1 MSFLNSNAK
10 LNSYSEKENV
20 FFLDFNT
27 NLYDSKDKVL
37 EEVIYSISYSIFDNY
52 DVGSIVFS
60 VDGKNIKTVSLM
72 DDTKSKTLM
81 CYNVCTLKV
90 QGINTIRGRYNDR
103 S

>member
-52 DVGSIVFS
+52 DVGSVVFS

-72 DDTKSKTLM
+72 DDTKSK
-81 CYNVCTLKV
+81 N
-90 QGINTIRGRYNDR
+90 
-103 S
+103 

>member
-72 DDTKSKTLM
+72 DDTKSK
-81 CYNVCTLKV
+81 N
-90 QGINTIRGRYNDR
+90 
-103 S
+103 